1 MTSQHAASD
10 GVRRAW
16 WRRGRGSDEVVELDP
31 DQAWQ
36 VVRRADPRL
45 RAEQPLEAGV
55 SDDVSEVVSAESAEV
70 PTSLRLVE
78 READV
83 DRVREAHAALEV
95 AERKAAEAAR
105 LARSEAQR
113 RVVAEQLASE
123 TAEQVAAANAE
134 RIRVEEDARLQA
146 ELAAAAASARATAE
160 ASARVHAA
168 RAEAAAAARAE
179 AEEAA
184 QWAVA
189 EREAARAERA
199 AAEDGARERAEAA
212 AAALAEAEE
221 AARRAVAEREA
232 AAREAEAAHAARVEA
247 ETHAREQAEAAAAAA
262 AERRAAEARAA
273 ELAAELEQARAAALA
288 AEQAAKKAK
297 KVKAA
302 KVKKEPPVPA
312 PEPQP
317 EPAFQHPA
325 PVAVRTRGGGAAV
338 RIVVLGV
345 LALAGAAFTV
355 WQAYLDRLAEPVGIT
370 AGLTTLVLVFVVSRT
385 HEPDNRVRVA
395 DGVLHVEE
403 GDTHRRFDLT
413 TPDTIV
419 EMVGA
424 PGSRRWKVLLFRKGM
439 APYEVNERL
448 VDPEEF
454 LAAIRPYRR
463 QL

>member
-1 MTSQHAASD
+1 MTSHPASSD
-10 GVRRAW
+10 GTRRGW
-16 WRRGRGSDEVVELDP
+16 WRRGRGADEVVELDP

-45 RAEQPLEAGV
+45 RAEQPSA
-55 SDDVSEVVSAESAEV
+55 EVVSAETAEV

-78 READV
+78 RETGAD
-83 DRVREAHAALEV
+83 RAREAHSALEV

-105 LARSEAQR
+105 QARCEAQR
-113 RVVAEQLASE
+113 RLVAEQLASE

-184 QWAVA
+184 QRAVA
-189 EREAARAERA
+189 EREAAQAARA
-199 AAEDGARERAEAA
+199 AAEDGAREQAEAT

-221 AARRAVAEREA
+221 AARRALEEREA

-288 AEQAAKKAK
+288 AEQTKKPK

-302 KVKKEPPVPA
+302 KVKKEPPAPA
-312 PEPQP
+312 PEPP
-317 EPAFQHPA
+317 FQHPA
-325 PVAVRTRGGGAAV
+325 PVEVRTRGGTAAA
-338 RIVVLGV
+338 RIVVLGT

-355 WQAYLDRLAEPVGIT
+355 WQAYLDRLAEPIGIT

-439 APYEVNERL
+439 APYEVNEKL